1 MKTGIILLAAGRST
15 RFGSDKRCAPWPG
28 QTCMLKASIENALLS
43 GLPCYVVLHEG
54 DQSILDHCID
64 DGAEAGVCPDASRGI
79 GDSIAFGVHANQDW
93 DGWIIARA
101 DMPWITAETYQV
113 LASHLEDHDCA
124 RPVDEYGQPGYPT
137 GFRKEH
143 AFELMQLHGHRTET
157 RLIPDAPYVN
167 VMIGDSMIHSDV
179 NRPEDLPYPA

>member
-1 MKTGIILLAAGRST
+1 MKTGIILLAAGRSS

-28 QTCMLKASIENALLS
+28 QTCMLKASIENALQS

-64 DGAEAGVCPDASRGI
+64 DGAEAGVCPDAARGI

-101 DMPWITAETYQV
+101 DMPWVTPEVYQALNKQ
-113 LASHLEDHDCA
+113 LADNDCA
-124 RPVDEYGQPGYPT
+124 RLADHFGHT
-137 GFRKEH
+137 GFPTAFRLEH
-143 AFELMQLHGHRTET
+143 AFSLMNLSGHVTEEKLLKGHDCSVVT
-157 RLIPDAPYVN
+157 VDDPIILRDINIP
-167 VMIGDSMIHSDV
+167 SDIPTAV
-179 NRPEDLPYPA
+179 